1 MILHMCI
8 VYDPRKHHFDFG
20 FKGQGLEF
28 ELYIVFF
35 LFFGGGGG
43 GEVKISNLNAKFV
56 ICILQCFCTIIISP
70 FDI

>member
-8 VYDPRKHHFDFG
+8 VYDPRKHHFDFV
-20 FKGQGLEF
+20 FKGQGFEF
-28 ELYIVFF
+28 ELYMFF
-35 LFFGGGGG
+35 GLLFF
-43 GEVKISNLNAKFV
+43 VFLPNVNAKFI

>member
-28 ELYIVFF
+28 ELYFF
-35 LFFGGGGG
+35 LGGG
-43 GEVKISNLNAKFV
+43 GEDVKRKCQICNLHIEMFLHNNY
-56 ICILQCFCTIIISP
+56 ITL
-70 FDI
+70 